1 MFILLCVQ
9 KNKQKMKKFNLNVG
23 PDTSMLIANTEG
35 FINERLFFFL
45 FLLPCLTLYS
55 LKEGGLAAYEC
66 VCASV

>member
-35 FINERLFFFL
+35 FINERLFFFISFTL
-45 FLLPCLTLYS
+45 FNIVLT
-55 LKEGGLAAYEC
+55 
-66 VCASV
+66 